1 MIVGFNRVIAEGNLG
16 KDAELKPVGNDF
28 VLSFS
33 IGANE
38 KWKNKDGEKQER
50 VEWFNC
56 SLWGKRAEALAKFL
70 KKGNRVLVE
79 GKLRTDKY
87 EKNGETRYAT
97 KVIVSEVVLLDGK
110 KSESKPD
117 DGDDMGNGPDSIP
130 F

>member
-1 MIVGFNRVIAEGNLG
+1 MGFNRVIAEGNLG

-110 KSESKPD
+110 KSEGGNESNAAD
-117 DGDDMGNGPDSIP
+117 DDSEIP